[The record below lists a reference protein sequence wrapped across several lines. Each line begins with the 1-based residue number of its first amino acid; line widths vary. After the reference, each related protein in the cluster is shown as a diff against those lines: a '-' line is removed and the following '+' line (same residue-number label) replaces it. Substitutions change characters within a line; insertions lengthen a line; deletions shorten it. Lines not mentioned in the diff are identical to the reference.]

1 MFSLG
6 RLPKLTRDRDAALEF
21 VPIGQRVISPEK
33 RRGQPQ
39 ATSRVGLTAEKVH
52 NANIESSFDE
62 TTHQFDSVGVDDVD
76 FAAGTARTG
85 NPGWSSRGKLQ
96 NVHEERNY
104 VPDAGQSSIQSLQA
118 DSQRL
123 RTENYNLK
131 VEVATLKQYLK
142 QAPPETWEL
151 VQQNTALKQ
160 ELLKTQDELEKS
172 KNEARSAPQHDLQH
186 NRELEA
192 LKRLYK
198 ESLDEKDHEIH
209 KLQRIVDENSRPLP
223 PQIPQELL
231 NKVEF
236 LQNENQSLLRQ
247 LEGAA
252 ASSDKS
258 RGQYETENNELKLEL
273 HRLRAQL
280 SEIPSNASEKLTHL
294 ERANDTL
301 QQKMRSMTEDLQQ
314 AETERDSVQSSLRN
328 LQELLDQKKAEI
340 DRLLRSKEE
349 SVSTKSRSLRDT
361 EARLERALHESD
373 DLRLKL
379 KRAEAALALAREEKS
394 TESQRFQRKLDT
406 LSKELKEKDREEY
419 DLRAQVRSL
428 MDERNRAFDNQA
440 TVQHYQAQ
448 IDTLRGKEKALF
460 TENMALKEEMAKLQ
474 DEMYSRNTD
483 SNRAAGL
490 RQENADLHDRLD
502 FYERE
507 YALTQEAMEGIEA
520 ELEAVKSEQKRR
532 DAERHSIETE
542 LESLRVQLR
551 RTQLNESRKY
561 NESAFMELEDSHR
574 KHEEAEHRRMQQQM
588 EALTAQIRDLEQ
600 QLETAKIASSGFS
613 TSNVHSVQ
621 DTRLKL
627 DLQDKEFELQAKLR
641 DLNKLQNALRD
652 KEDLVEALEERI
664 RKLNKEYRTDFT
676 AEDKYRENLQKL
688 KYQHDSELLAVRL
701 ERDRLQN
708 EVKHFRAKVD
718 ALMED
723 EDTQMPSSANSVTI
737 ALLETQLEDLRRK
750 NHDLV
755 TELDRASAKRFENST
770 QELDDLRAKLREL
783 RSALNDAQQDKSELE
798 TLKDTLE
805 SDLSL
810 AKSEKS
816 RFESKNRNLLQEL
829 SKTARSCT
837 RLANKVQELEGQI
850 SSMQRNAED
859 ATKAQKT
866 NLQLQSQIDQLGA
879 RLASANLSSQPSQAL
894 TTTKSRLQENELLY
908 VRAKLFEL
916 QQRYMDLATI
926 NSYMVSSIR
935 HSSRSCKDDL
945 VKMAK
950 SGVYPDYSVLQ
961 STPKKVTFKSV
972 ALLVLGTV
980 RMKRRS
986 EKTKKR
992 ELKLA
997 QIRSEIERDRITL
1010 MVEK

>member
-33 RRGQPQ
+33 RRAQPQ

-85 NPGWSSRGKLQ
+85 NPGWSSRGKLH

-172 KNEARSAPQHDLQH
+172 KNEARSAPSHDLEH
-186 NRELEA
+186 NRELDA
-192 LKRLYK
+192 LKRSYK
-198 ESLDEKDHEIH
+198 ESLDEKDYEIH
-209 KLQRIVDENSRPLP
+209 KLQRIVDENSRPSP

-231 NKVEF
+231 DKVEF
-236 LQNENQSLLRQ
+236 LQKENQSLLRQ

-314 AETERDSVQSSLRN
+314 AENERDSVQSSLRN
-328 LQELLDQKKAEI
+328 LEESLDQKKGR
-340 DRLLRSKEE
+340 DRP
-349 SVSTKSRSLRDT
+349 DT

-373 DLRLKL
+373 DLRSKL
-379 KRAEAALALAREEKS
+379 KRAEAALASAREEKS
-394 TESQRFQRKLDT
+394 TECQRFQRKLDT

-448 IDTLRGKEKALF
+448 IDTLRGKEKSLF

-574 KHEEAEHRRMQQQM
+574 KHEEAEHRRMSQQM

-627 DLQDKEFELQAKLR
+627 DLQDKEFELQAKSR

-723 EDTQMPSSANSVTI
+723 EDTQMPNSANSVTI

-798 TLKDTLE
+798 ALRDTLE

-816 RFESKNRNLLQEL
+816 RFESKNRNSLQEL

-859 ATKAQKT
+859 ATKTQKT
-866 NLQLQSQIDQLGA
+866 NFQLQSQIDQLGA
-879 RLASANLSSQPSQAL
+879 RLANANLSSQPSQTL

-945 VKMAK
+945 VKMTK

-972 ALLVLGTV
+972 ALLVLGAV